1 MDEDE
6 IQTDKVPTSD
16 ILVTNQTLSFSGTMV
31 EKDKEKL

>member
-6 IQTDKVPTSD
+6 TQTDKIPTSD
-16 ILVTNQTLSFSGTMV
+16 ILITSQTLSFSGTMV